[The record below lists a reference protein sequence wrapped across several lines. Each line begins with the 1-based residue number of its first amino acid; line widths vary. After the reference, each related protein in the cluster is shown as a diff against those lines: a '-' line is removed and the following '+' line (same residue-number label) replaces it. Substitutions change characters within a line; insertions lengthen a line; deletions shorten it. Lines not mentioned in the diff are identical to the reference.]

1 MPHIKIDMFAGR
13 DDETKKK
20 VADAIVE
27 MFLSVNVMWSLIQ
40 QQKH

>member
-20 VADAIVE
+20 VADAIVNI
-27 MFLSVNVMWSLIQ
+27 SR
-40 QQKH
+40 